1 MISVPDFADG
11 EFWVLLQGGFPN
23 KRGGTPV
30 HDWIAVEVNQRGVA
44 GVHKRKTLM
53 ARINPQADWI
63 NTQKDIDTAAIEAFL
78 PEVVAA
84 AEGELNR
91 KKQLFNEKHAPIVQ
105 QKVAE
110 LDALRKK
117 QLSLFEDSP
126 AEGTLKNKD
135 AKRKARKE
143 YIEKCFS
150 ETRDY
155 VSGTYEL
162 DTRPYVQ
169 VVAVFTGKP
178 GRRCSAH
185 KRPAATC

>member
-1 MISVPDFADG
+1 M
-11 EFWVLLQGGFPN
+11 
-23 KRGGTPV
+23 
-30 HDWIAVEVNQRGVA
+30 A

-135 AKRKARKE
+135 AKRKARKDTL
-143 YIEKCFS
+143 KS
-150 ETRDY
+150 ALAKR
-155 VSGTYEL
+155 GTMSQARMSL
-162 DTRPYVQ
+162 TPAPMCRWWPCLR
-169 VVAVFTGKP
+169 ASP